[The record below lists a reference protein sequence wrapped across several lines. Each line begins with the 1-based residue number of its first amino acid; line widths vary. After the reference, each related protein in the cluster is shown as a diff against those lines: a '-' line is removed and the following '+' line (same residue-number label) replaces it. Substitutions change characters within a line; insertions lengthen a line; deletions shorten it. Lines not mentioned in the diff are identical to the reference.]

1 MVFIDLEKA
10 YGKISMNVMCWAFG
24 QTNEM
29 YNNVVTS
36 VQKSHGDT
44 NDFLIRI

>member
-1 MVFIDLEKA
+1 MLCVGLLDKLMKYIRLIK
-10 YGKISMNVMCWAFG
+10 
-24 QTNEM
+24 EM

-36 VQKSHGDT
+36 VQTSHGDT